1 MALTALEKH
10 ERDAVAVL
18 PAAAHEFFASGSG
31 DEVALVEATS
41 AWAAYRLRPRV
52 LRDVGEVD
60 LATNLL
66 GAELTHPV
74 GVAPVGYL
82 GLAHPD
88 AEPAVAAAAREQG
101 ALYIASTRASTA
113 IEDIAAVAGPWWFQV
128 YVMRHRDLTAR
139 LVERA
144 VAAGARALVLTGD
157 TPFVGIKRRVG
168 SQRIAIPD
176 EAFLVNLARHLTGDP
191 AVGRAGAEQ
200 DPTATLEAIGWLA
213 EISGLPVL
221 VKGVLRGDDAL
232 ACVEAG
238 AAGVV
243 VSNHGGRQLDRS
255 LATSFALAEVVD
267 AFRDQTARTDGPRP
281 VVLVDGG
288 IRSGVDALVGLALG
302 ADAVLVGRPVVWGLA
317 TGGQSGVHEALAA
330 LRDDLAHAMA
340 LAGAARLADLDG
352 SLVML
357 GDARG

>member
-10 ERDAVAVL
+10 ERDAAAVL
-18 PAAAHEFFASGSG
+18 PSAAHEFFASGSG
-31 DEVALVEATS
+31 DEVALEEATT
-41 AWAAYRLRPRV
+41 AWALHRLRPRI

-60 LATNLL
+60 LATTLL
-66 GAELTHPV
+66 GSALTHPV
-74 GVAPVGYL
+74 GIAPVGYL

-101 ALYIASTRASTA
+101 ALYVASTRASTA
-113 IEDIAAVAGPWWFQV
+113 LEDIAAAAGPWWFQV
-128 YVMRHRDLTAR
+128 YVMRNRDLTLR

-144 VAAGARALVLTGD
+144 VASGAQALVLTGD

-176 EAFLVNLARHLTGDP
+176 ETFLVNLARHLTGDV
-191 AVGRAGAEQ
+191 ASGRAGAEQ
-200 DPTATLEAIGWLA
+200 DPTATLDAIGWLA
-213 EISGLPVL
+213 RESGLPVL

-232 ACVEAG
+232 ACLDAG
-238 AAGVV
+238 ASGVV

-255 LATSFALAEVVD
+255 VATALALTEVAD
-267 AFRDQTARTDGPRP
+267 AVRGRVVNGQPRP

-288 IRSGVDALVGLALG
+288 VRSGVDALVALALG

-317 TGGQSGVHEALAA
+317 TGGQAGVHEALAA

-340 LAGAARLADLDG
+340 LAGAPRLADLDR
-352 SLVML
+352 SLV
-357 GDARG
+357 APVRA

>member
-1 MALTALEKH
+1 MALTTLEKH
-10 ERDAVAVL
+10 ERDAAAVL

-31 DEVALVEATS
+31 DEVALAEAGA
-41 AWAAYRLRPRV
+41 AWARHRLRPRV

-60 LATNLL
+60 LQTTLL
-66 GAELTHPV
+66 GTALSHPI
-74 GVAPVGYL
+74 GIAPVGYL

-101 ALYIASTRASTA
+101 ALYVASTRASTA
-113 IEDIAAVAGPWWFQV
+113 LEDIAAVAGQWWFQV
-128 YVMRHRDLTAR
+128 YVMRNRDLTAR

-157 TPFVGIKRRVG
+157 TPVVGIKRRVG

-176 EAFLVNLARHLTGDP
+176 DAFLVNLARHLTGDP
-191 AVGRAGAEQ
+191 AAGRAGAEQ
-200 DPTATLEAIGWLA
+200 DPTATLDAIGWLA
-213 EISGLPVL
+213 RMSGLPVL

-232 ACVEAG
+232 ACVDAG

-255 LATSFALAEVVD
+255 LATSLALTEVVD
-267 AFRDQTARTDGPRP
+267 AVRGLPVPDGAARPA
-281 VVLVDGG
+281 VLVDGG

-302 ADAVLVGRPVVWGLA
+302 ADAVLVGRPMVWGLA
-317 TGGQSGVHEALAA
+317 TGGQAGVHEVLAA

-340 LAGAARLADLDG
+340 LAGAPRLADLDG
-352 SLVML
+352 SLV
-357 GDARG
+357 APVRG

>member
-31 DEVALVEATS
+31 DEVALGEATE
-41 AWAAYRLRPRV
+41 AWARHRLRPRV

-60 LATNLL
+60 LTTTVL
-66 GAELTHPV
+66 GSALTHPV

-101 ALYIASTRASTA
+101 ALYVASTRASTA
-113 IEDIAAVAGPWWFQV
+113 LEDIAAVAGPWWFQV
-128 YVMRHRDLTAR
+128 YVMRNRDLTAR

-144 VAAGARALVLTGD
+144 VAAGAGALVLTGD

-176 EAFLVNLARHLTGDP
+176 ETFLVNLARHLTGDL
-191 AVGRAGAEQ
+191 AAGRAGAEQ
-200 DPTATLEAIGWLA
+200 DPTATLEDIGRLA
-213 EISGLPVL
+213 AMSGLPVL

-232 ACVEAG
+232 ACLDAG
-238 AAGVV
+238 ASGVV

-255 LATSFALAEVVD
+255 VATALALTEVVD
-267 AFRDQTARTDGPRP
+267 AVRGRASADGTARPA
-281 VVLVDGG
+281 VLVDGG
-288 IRSGVDALVGLALG
+288 VRSGVDALVGLALG

-317 TGGQSGVHEALAA
+317 TGGQAGVHEALAA

-340 LAGAARLADLDG
+340 LAGAPRLADLDR
-352 SLVML
+352 SLVVP
-357 GDARG
+357 ARD

>member
-1 MALTALEKH
+1 MALTTLEKH
-10 ERDAVAVL
+10 ERDATAVL
-18 PAAAHEFFASGSG
+18 PSAVHEFFASGSG
-31 DEVALVEATS
+31 DEVALGEATA
-41 AWAAYRLRPRV
+41 AWARHRLRPRV

-60 LATNLL
+60 LTTTLL
-66 GAELTHPV
+66 GSTLSHPI

-101 ALYIASTRASTA
+101 ALYVASTRASTA
-113 IEDIAAVAGPWWFQV
+113 IEDIAAVAGSWWFQV
-128 YVMRHRDLTAR
+128 YVMRNRDLTAR

-168 SQRIAIPD
+168 SQRIAIDD
-176 EAFLVNLARHLTGDP
+176 ETFLVNLARHLTGDP
-191 AVGRAGAEQ
+191 AAGRAGAEQ
-200 DPTATLEAIGWLA
+200 DPTATLDAIGWLA
-213 EISGLPVL
+213 QLSGLPVL

-232 ACVEAG
+232 ACVAAG

-255 LATSFALAEVVD
+255 VATAFALAEVVD
-267 AFRDQTARTDGPRP
+267 AVRGGPGAPGRPARP
-281 VVLVDGG
+281 VVLADGG
-288 IRSGVDALVGLALG
+288 IRSGVDALVALALG
-302 ADAVLVGRPVVWGLA
+302 ADAVLVGRPAVWGLA
-317 TGGQSGVHEALAA
+317 TGGRSGVHEALAA

-340 LAGAARLADLDG
+340 LAGAPRLTDLDP
-352 SLVML
+352 SLVVPPH
-357 GDARG
+357 D

>member
-31 DEVALVEATS
+31 DEVALGEATE
-41 AWAAYRLRPRV
+41 AWARHRLRPRV

-60 LATNLL
+60 LTTTVL
-66 GAELTHPV
+66 GSALTHPV

-101 ALYIASTRASTA
+101 ALYVASTRASTA
-113 IEDIAAVAGPWWFQV
+113 LEDIAAVAGPWWFQV
-128 YVMRHRDLTAR
+128 YVMRNRDLTAR

-144 VAAGARALVLTGD
+144 VAAGAQALVLTGD

-176 EAFLVNLARHLTGDP
+176 ETFLVNLARHLTGDV
-191 AVGRAGAEQ
+191 AAGRAGAEQ
-200 DPTATLEAIGWLA
+200 DPTATLDDIGRLA
-213 EISGLPVL
+213 AMSGLPVL

-232 ACVEAG
+232 ACLDAG
-238 AAGVV
+238 ASGVV

-255 LATSFALAEVVD
+255 VATALALTEVVD
-267 AFRDQTARTDGPRP
+267 AVRGRASADGTARPA
-281 VVLVDGG
+281 VLVDGG
-288 IRSGVDALVGLALG
+288 VRSGVDALVGLALG

-317 TGGQSGVHEALAA
+317 TGGQAGVHEALAA

-340 LAGAARLADLDG
+340 LAGAPSLADLDR
-352 SLVML
+352 SLVVP
-357 GDARG
+357 ARD

>member
-31 DEVALVEATS
+31 DEVALGEATA
-41 AWAAYRLRPRV
+41 AWARHRLRPRV

-60 LATNLL
+60 LTTTVL
-66 GAELTHPV
+66 GSALTHPV

-88 AEPAVAAAAREQG
+88 AEPAVAAAARDQG
-101 ALYIASTRASTA
+101 ALYVASTRASTA
-113 IEDIAAVAGPWWFQV
+113 LEDIAAAAGPWWFQV
-128 YVMRHRDLTAR
+128 YVMRNRELTVR

-176 EAFLVNLARHLTGDP
+176 ETFLVNLARHLTGDL
-191 AVGRAGAEQ
+191 AAGRAGAEQ
-200 DPTATLEAIGWLA
+200 DPTATLESIGWLA
-213 EISGLPVL
+213 SMSGLPVL
-221 VKGVLRGDDAL
+221 VKGVLRGDDAI
-232 ACVEAG
+232 ACLDAG
-238 AAGVV
+238 ASGVV

-255 LATSFALAEVVD
+255 VATALALTEVVD
-267 AFRDQTARTDGPRP
+267 AVRGRASATGAPRP
-281 VVLVDGG
+281 AVLVDGG
-288 IRSGVDALVGLALG
+288 VRSGVDALVGLALG

-317 TGGQSGVHEALAA
+317 TGGQAGVHEALAA

-340 LAGAARLADLDG
+340 LAGAPRLADLDR
-352 SLVML
+352 SLVVA
-357 GDARG
+357 ARD

>member
-31 DEVALVEATS
+31 DEVALDEATA
-41 AWAAYRLRPRV
+41 AWARHRLRPRV

-60 LATNLL
+60 LTTTVL
-66 GAELTHPV
+66 GTALTHPI

-88 AEPAVAAAAREQG
+88 AETAVAGAAREQG
-101 ALYIASTRASTA
+101 ALYVASTRASTA
-113 IEDIAAVAGPWWFQV
+113 LEDIAAVAGPWWFQV
-128 YVMRHRDLTAR
+128 YVMRNRDLTAR

-176 EAFLVNLARHLTGDP
+176 ETFLVNLARHLTGDP
-191 AVGRAGAEQ
+191 AAGRAGAEQ
-200 DPTATLEAIGWLA
+200 DPTATLDDVGRLA
-213 EISGLPVL
+213 AMSGLPVL

-232 ACVEAG
+232 ACLDAG
-238 AAGVV
+238 ASGVV

-255 LATSFALAEVVD
+255 VATALALTEVVD
-267 AFRDQTARTDGPRP
+267 AVRGRASADGAPSP
-281 VVLVDGG
+281 AVLVDGG
-288 IRSGVDALVGLALG
+288 VRSGVDALVGLALG

-317 TGGQSGVHEALAA
+317 TGGQAGVHEALAA

-340 LAGAARLADLDG
+340 LAGAPRLADLDR
-352 SLVML
+352 SLVVP
-357 GDARG
+357 ARD